1 MSGMALE
8 WAMRQEVSA
17 TQKLVLAA
25 LATFHSQK
33 NEHIFPSLPTLAKV
47 SCLDEKTVRRALPE
61 LEKAG
66 LIEIERSSGR
76 RSHRYKLLFEPGQR
90 VQVPPVKPGTLPTF
104 NEKQPGL
111 SVPQPGLSVPT
122 TWAESPPN
130 KVFNKDKNKK
140 VQADSRPPDCPHE
153 AIIEAYHAALPT
165 CPRVRVWHEGRRRLL
180 AARWREDEKRQSIKF
195 WEKFFSYVGNS
206 DFLTGRTEGSA
217 GRPPFVA
224 DLEWLIRPTNFAKVI
239 EGRYHRDTETACRVT
254 G

>member
-1 MSGMALE
+1 MSGVALE

-33 NEHIFPSLPTLAKV
+33 NERLFPSLPALARV

-76 RSHRYKLLFEPGQR
+76 RSHRYKLLFEPGR
-90 VQVPPVKPGTLPTF
+90 SAQVPPVKPGALSRF
-104 NEKQPGL
+104 NDEQPGLSVHQPGL
-111 SVPQPGLSVPT
+111 SVPPT
-122 TWAESPPN
+122 RAESPPN

-140 VQADSRPPDCPHE
+140 VQADKRPPYCPHE
-153 AIIEAYHAALPT
+153 EIIEAYHAALPA

-195 WEKFFSYVGNS
+195 WKSFFHYVSES
-206 DFLTGRTEGSA
+206 DFLAGRTEGSG

-224 DLEWLIRPTNFAKVI
+224 DLEWLVRPTNFAKVI
-239 EGRYHRDTETACRVT
+239 EGRYHNATRRRAT